1 MKYAV
6 LKKSVDDDMS
16 QIYGLYQTQKQATK
30 EEQKLIQ
37 EYDEETCIWIEKT
50 PCNTI
55 NEYIQGE
62 F

>member
-1 MKYAV
+1 MNYAV
-6 LKKSVDDDMS
+6 LKQSCDDDIS
-16 QIYGLYQTQKQATK
+16 QIYGLYQTQKQATAQK
-30 EEQKLIQ
+30 EKL
-37 EYDEETCIWIEKT
+37 EEKYGEETSIWIEKT